1 MFGNRVSR
9 VTIVL
14 RLREVRRGEGWCD
27 RQRGW
32 GVHGFRLH
40 RGGGAC
46 CLGGGSGSGCRHIQ
60 LLVFGRVVVG
70 ECVLVA
76 SARGAAK
83 GGRLLDAIQL
93 GIEEVELVVV
103 LLGASPWSSP
113 LTLDIRE
120 CFVY

>member
-14 RLREVRRGEGWCD
+14 CLREVRGEGWCD
-27 RQRGW
+27 RQGGW
-32 GVHGFRLH
+32 GVHGFRLY
-40 RGGGAC
+40 RG
-46 CLGGGSGSGCRHIQ
+46 CLGCGSGCSCCRPIQ
-60 LLVFGRVVVG
+60 LLGIVVG
-70 ECVLVA
+70 GCVLVA

-113 LTLDIRE
+113 LALDIGE
-120 CFVY
+120 CCTGQEC